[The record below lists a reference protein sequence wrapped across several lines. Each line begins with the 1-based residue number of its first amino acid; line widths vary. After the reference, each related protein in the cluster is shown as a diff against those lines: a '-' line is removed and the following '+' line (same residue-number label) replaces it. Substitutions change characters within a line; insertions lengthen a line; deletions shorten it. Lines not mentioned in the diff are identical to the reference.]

1 MSYTTVMRIYGITVC
16 QASDTFMMYF
26 GGGKDALLSP
36 EIMIKC
42 TEEPLCVLNGEI
54 VSSYQKIN
62 FVTG

>member
-1 MSYTTVMRIYGITVC
+1 
-16 QASDTFMMYF
+16 MMYF

-36 EIMIKC
+36 EIIIKC